1 MILYENDVRKISMR
15 LLRSRVRLICD
26 EPFIGLIFFHMK
38 IILSQESDYIW
49 VEMPDKLMINP
60 KYIMTIN
67 DAELD
72 CLIIAVLSDFVEDIL
87 DDGQSMKEPNDQGN
101 DDSDNQNGQ
110 NGDEEEYED
119 GQDDS
124 DKSEKDNYSSK
135 KSGGKKGISDK
146 TEEKGTESD
155 EQNNSDCKEN
165 GDEESNNIDVY
176 LLKDIWKSRI
186 SQAHE
191 VAKGRGC
198 GYIPGGVNRYIDEL
212 KNPKLDWRTIL
223 DEFIQEEV
231 VDYSFSPPDRRFGDS
246 PFFLPDYNDKDT
258 ILKNILFMID
268 TSGSMSKNDITEAY
282 SEIYGAIE
290 QYNGKVEGLLGFFD
304 AGVTEPKPFTEVGE
318 LLEIIPRGGG
328 GTDFEEI
335 FNYISKEMGDI
346 ELASIIILT
355 DGYCSFPDEEK
366 AMEIP
371 VLWVI
376 NNSDVNPP
384 WGKVARIG

>member
-1 MILYENDVRKISMR
+1 MKLYENDVRKISMR
-15 LLRSRVRLICD
+15 LLRSRVRLLSD
-26 EPFIGLIFFHMK
+26 EPFTGLVFIHMK
-38 IILSQESDYIW
+38 VMLSQVSDYIW

-60 KYIMTIN
+60 EYIMTIN
-67 DAELD
+67 DVELD
-72 CLIIAVLSDFVEDIL
+72 YLIIAVLSDFVEDIL
-87 DDGQSMKEPNDQGN
+87 DDGQSMKKPDDQINDE
-101 DDSDNQNGQ
+101 SDEQS
-110 NGDEEEYED
+110 GDEEESED
-119 GQDDS
+119 SQEDS
-124 DKSEKDNYSSK
+124 DESEANGGAESSK
-135 KSGGKKGISDK
+135 EGDGGGED
-146 TEEKGTESD
+146 ESD
-155 EQNNSDCKEN
+155 NF
-165 GDEESNNIDVY
+165 DEC
-176 LLKDIWKSRI
+176 LFRDIWKSRI
-186 SQAHE
+186 SQAYE

-231 VDYSFSPPDRRFGDS
+231 VDYSFSPPDRRFDDS

-258 ILKNILFMID
+258 ILKNVLFMID
-268 TSGSMSKNDITEAY
+268 TSGSMSKADITEAY

-290 QYNGKVEGLLGFFD
+290 QYNGKIEGLLGFFD
-304 AGVTEPKPFTEVGE
+304 AEVTNPKPFTEVGE
-318 LLEIIPRGGG
+318 FLEIIPRGGG
-328 GTDFEEI
+328 GTDFGEI

-376 NNSDVNPP
+376 NNNEVNPP
-384 WGKVARIG
+384 WGKVARI